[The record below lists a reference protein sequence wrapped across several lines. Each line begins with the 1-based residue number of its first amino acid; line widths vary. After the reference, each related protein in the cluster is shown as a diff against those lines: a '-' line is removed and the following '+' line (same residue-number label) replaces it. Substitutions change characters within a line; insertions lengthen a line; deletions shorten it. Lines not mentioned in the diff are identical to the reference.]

1 MNETLENILCW
12 SDRLYVVKDLN
23 ACFGDLEIYLGTEES
38 FYISEQKSH
47 FSIPLICVSSK
58 YNCEI
63 IKNSIMYVE

>member
-1 MNETLENILCW
+1 M
-12 SDRLYVVKDLN
+12 VKDLN

-47 FSIPLICVSSK
+47 FSIPLIFVSSK